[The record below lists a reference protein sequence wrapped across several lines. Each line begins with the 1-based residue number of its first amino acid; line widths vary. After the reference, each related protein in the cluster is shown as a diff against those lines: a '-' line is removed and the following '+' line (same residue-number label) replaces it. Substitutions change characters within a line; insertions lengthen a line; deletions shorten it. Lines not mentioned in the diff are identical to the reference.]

1 VRLVTD
7 LIDKLTASSEIAVD
21 GRLRLAGGRVPAGSF
36 VSDGSTATLSPSS
49 TEIRH

>member
-1 VRLVTD
+1 MWLVTD
-7 LIDKLTASSEIAVD
+7 LIDKLSASSELPVD
-21 GRLRLAGGRVPAGSF
+21 GRLRLTSGRAPAGSF